1 MSVRPSNPAKR
12 LTVEAPRL
20 ADVERALRQ
29 FPAELRSI
37 GEAEIGKALDQ
48 IKAEMVKRSSE
59 GPLFRRSGRLARSWS
74 TKPKDKAG
82 NVIVNRAVGS
92 YSNSVAWKHELGFSD
107 VAPLG
112 AWIWMPTDVN
122 LRGSTALV
130 SPTAAR
136 EKIRAKEWRYSS
148 RARGSED
155 WKRKFLVTIN
165 GERIRRTLPA
175 MVFDEHEV
183 PQFLLTKTITIPPRL
198 QFFDTAAEMGK
209 PLPERLAG
217 LAVEFF
223 QTSVPG

>member
-1 MSVRPSNPAKR
+1 MPVRTSNPAKR

-29 FPAELRSI
+29 FPAELRYV
-37 GEAEIGKALDQ
+37 GEVEIGKKLEE
-48 IKAEMVKRSSE
+48 IKAVMVKRSSE
-59 GPLFRRSGRLARSWS
+59 GPLYRRSGRLARSWS

-92 YSNSVAWKHELGFSD
+92 YSNSVAWKHELGFAD

-112 AWIWMPTDVN
+112 AWIWISTDVN
-122 LRGSTALV
+122 LRGSTPLV
-130 SPTAAR
+130 KPEAAR

-155 WKRKFLVTIN
+155 WKRKFLVTLN
-165 GERIRRTLPA
+165 GQPIRRNLPA
-175 MVFDEHEV
+175 MVFDEYEV

-198 QFFDTAAEMGK
+198 QFFDTATEMGN
-209 PLPERLAG
+209 PVPQRLAD
-217 LAVEFF
+217 LAMEFWR
-223 QTSVPG
+223 TSVPG